1 MSKEKYM
8 AKLKKPPA
16 ISDKMSTEAVV
27 QLVDWLDE
35 LQNMTQ
41 SMAKRIIEMRGEL
54 TTLTMVVKK
63 LHEKVGSD
71 EKTKH

>member
-54 TTLTMVVKK
+54 TTLTMVVNK
-63 LHEKVGSD
+63 LHEKEGSD
-71 EKTKH
+71 EKKKN

>member
-1 MSKEKYM
+1 MT
-8 AKLKKPPA
+8 KLKKPPA
-16 ISDKMSTEAVV
+16 VSDKMSTEAVV

-35 LQNMTQ
+35 LQKMTQ

-63 LHEKVGSD
+63 LHEKVGNN
-71 EKTKH
+71 EQTKH